1 MKQNIIILLVLIISA
16 CTPKI
21 NTQQSTTTENT
32 PTKKEETQ
40 IVPPPPPSAPN
51 PETTQNPNTT
61 ATNNNNDVPKLPL
74 DKTVTYGTL
83 PNGLKYYIKQN
94 SKPENRVEFRLA
106 VNAGSNQEDDNQRGL
121 AHFLEH
127 MAFNGSKNFKKND
140 LVNFLEGVG
149 VKFGAHLNA
158 YTSFDETVYMLQLP
172 TDKKEVLDKG
182 LLVLEDWASGLNFD
196 SLEIEKERGV
206 VVSEWR
212 SGLGPNMRMLYKFLP
227 TYYYQSRYAERLP
240 IGDTT
245 ILKNCAHERLKSF
258 YKDWYRPDLM
268 AIMIVGDVNVEEM
281 EAEIKSR
288 FSDLKNPQYERPKIE
303 YELPKHK
310 NTLVNISTDN
320 EATNTQAYVVYKH
333 DKQDQSTLDGYA
345 TYIMNQLINSMMSN
359 RLMELTQKADAPFI
373 QAFGS
378 YDEETRKNDA
388 FSNFIFMKKDK
399 YKEALTSILEE
410 NRRVQQY
417 GFTAS
422 ELDRAKIEVLKNLEN
437 ALKEKDK
444 TESRSLITE
453 YVSHF
458 LKGTSA
464 PGIEAEYTIAKMIMP
479 NITTKFINELAQSYI
494 TKENRVIIITAP
506 TTEKDKLPTE
516 NEILQIVN
524 TIDNKNTT
532 PYVDNVVTEPL
543 ISKELKGTNIIS
555 KIVDNKFNITTYTLG
570 NGATVKVK
578 NTDFKNDEIL
588 FSAYSPGGT
597 SLYDDAQF
605 MSADYS
611 NAIVSESGIS
621 NFDKMT
627 LQKMLVGKSVGLSPY
642 IDDLDEGFQGN
653 ATPEDLETMLQL
665 LYLHQTEPRKSVNDF
680 NTFMQQQHAI
690 YDNLYHN
697 PQYYFY
703 KKYQDVMFKNNI
715 RKGMPTK
722 EKLDMVNLDNA
733 IKYYQ
738 ERFNDASDFTYY
750 FVGNTSK
757 VDVESLI
764 KKYIGSIPAYNK
776 KETWKDVNVQKP
788 IGNIVSNT
796 EMGATPKT
804 FVGIQIHG
812 DIKYTEEEII
822 KYNIM
827 SKVLSISLRE
837 SLREDKGGVY
847 GVSVQNASSKYPKE
861 KYAINIMFNA
871 DPPKTKELIDAVK
884 EEISLLIKNG
894 TTEEKL
900 NKVKETL
907 RKEHET
913 DIKENAYWLGE
924 MIYATKYK
932 SSLDEINNYIS
943 NVDKVTLEDI
953 KLAASKYLSTDNFI
967 QVTLEPKKE

>member
-1 MKQNIIILLVLIISA
+1 MKQNIIILFVLIISA

-21 NTQQSTTTENT
+21 NTQQSTTAENT
-32 PTKKEETQ
+32 LTKNEGTQ
-40 IVPPPPPSAPN
+40 IVPPPPSAPN

-61 ATNNNNDVPKLPL
+61 ATNNNKDVPKLPL

-378 YDEETRKNDA
+378 YDEETRK
-388 FSNFIFMKKDK
+388 MM
-399 YKEALTSILEE
+399 
-410 NRRVQQY
+410 
-417 GFTAS
+417 
-422 ELDRAKIEVLKNLEN
+422 
-437 ALKEKDK
+437 
-444 TESRSLITE
+444 RSLI
-453 YVSHF
+453 SF
-458 LKGTSA
+458 L
-464 PGIEAEYTIAKMIMP
+464 
-479 NITTKFINELAQSYI
+479 
-494 TKENRVIIITAP
+494 
-506 TTEKDKLPTE
+506 
-516 NEILQIVN
+516 
-524 TIDNKNTT
+524 
-532 PYVDNVVTEPL
+532 
-543 ISKELKGTNIIS
+543 
-555 KIVDNKFNITTYTLG
+555 
-570 NGATVKVK
+570 
-578 NTDFKNDEIL
+578 
-588 FSAYSPGGT
+588 
-597 SLYDDAQF
+597 
-605 MSADYS
+605 
-611 NAIVSESGIS
+611 
-621 NFDKMT
+621 
-627 LQKMLVGKSVGLSPY
+627 
-642 IDDLDEGFQGN
+642 
-653 ATPEDLETMLQL
+653 
-665 LYLHQTEPRKSVNDF
+665 
-680 NTFMQQQHAI
+680 
-690 YDNLYHN
+690 
-697 PQYYFY
+697 
-703 KKYQDVMFKNNI
+703 
-715 RKGMPTK
+715 
-722 EKLDMVNLDNA
+722 
-733 IKYYQ
+733 
-738 ERFNDASDFTYY
+738 
-750 FVGNTSK
+750 
-757 VDVESLI
+757 
-764 KKYIGSIPAYNK
+764 
-776 KETWKDVNVQKP
+776 
-788 IGNIVSNT
+788 
-796 EMGATPKT
+796 
-804 FVGIQIHG
+804 
-812 DIKYTEEEII
+812 
-822 KYNIM
+822 
-827 SKVLSISLRE
+827 
-837 SLREDKGGVY
+837 
-847 GVSVQNASSKYPKE
+847 
-861 KYAINIMFNA
+861 
-871 DPPKTKELIDAVK
+871 
-884 EEISLLIKNG
+884 
-894 TTEEKL
+894 
-900 NKVKETL
+900 
-907 RKEHET
+907 
-913 DIKENAYWLGE
+913 
-924 MIYATKYK
+924 
-932 SSLDEINNYIS
+932 
-943 NVDKVTLEDI
+943 
-953 KLAASKYLSTDNFI
+953 
-967 QVTLEPKKE
+967 